1 MKRLFYV
8 ALFSTLILVACGDD
22 DSGNPFVAN
31 EDSSSSFVLLSSS
44 SSVAES
50 SSSNHEEKKKNFLH
64 PRLRLKIYSAVA
76 VKVLSALQVSKM
88 KSLHRL

>member
-1 MKRLFYV
+1 MKSLYRV
-8 ALFSTLILVACGDD
+8 ALFSALFLVACGGD

-31 EDSSSSFVLLSSS
+31 EDSSS

-50 SSSNHEEKKKNFLH
+50 SSSNHEEKKKIFLH
-64 PRLRLKIYSAVA
+64 PRLRLKIYSAVT